1 MKNKNNKKRGV
12 ILLIAVLVASASLVI
27 GMGVYNR
34 VYKELVLA
42 SFFEQAQSAF
52 SSADTGLECA
62 IYGDTRVPR
71 ATSASCGGSLV
82 SGWNPSLNASA
93 SFSLTTPVC
102 VSIEITKNAVSPL
115 TTIKA
120 RGYNTCV
127 TTDPR
132 RVERGLRIDY

>member
-12 ILLIAVLVASASLVI
+12 ILLIAVLVSSASLVI
-27 GMGVYNR
+27 GIGVYNR
-34 VYKELVLA
+34 VYKELVLS
-42 SFFEQAQSAF
+42 SFFEQTQIAF
-52 SSADTGLECA
+52 SAADTGLECA
-62 IYGDTRVPR
+62 IYGDTRVPQ
-71 ATSASCGGSLV
+71 ATSASCAGSVV

-102 VSIEITKNAVSPL
+102 VSVEITKNTAYPF

-120 RGYNTCV
+120 QGYNTCV
-127 TTDPR
+127 VSDPR